1 MPDENTLA
9 MVMAHEIAHVLH
21 RDPIASL
28 GGGAVSTLALL
39 GLIGREGTELA
50 GSILNNAGIATRVQ
64 FTRKMEEL
72 ADDQAVAAVNALYG
86 HVNGAAAEPFSA
98 GDFVWAAQ
106 YSRAGSV
113 LGPQ

>member
-50 GSILNNAGIATRVQ
+50 GSILNNAGIAPRVQ

-86 HVNGAAAEPFSA
+86 HV
-98 GDFVWAAQ
+98 
-106 YSRAGSV
+106 SRALFCRGFRMGRAVFQGWIS
-113 LGPQ
+113 PWPTIN